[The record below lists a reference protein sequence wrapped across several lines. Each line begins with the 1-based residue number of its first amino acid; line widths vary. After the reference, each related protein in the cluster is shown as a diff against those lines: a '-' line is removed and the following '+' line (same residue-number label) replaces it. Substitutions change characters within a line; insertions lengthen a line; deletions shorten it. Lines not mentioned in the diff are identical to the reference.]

1 MSVYTSGVFT
11 LRFSAFINVVLP
23 LTHLICRGYSQE
35 APTKQ
40 IVALLGDDV
49 VLPCSLERP
58 VDVSQLQ
65 LEWARTDLTPGFIYV
80 WDKNKENVDDKQ
92 PSYVGRTSL
101 SFDKLN
107 HGDVSLTLS
116 KVQLSDKG
124 LYRCFIPEP
133 PQESFVDLVVG
144 SFVVDVTQSSYQA
157 EENHNITLE
166 WTFTTKPDTPISALR
181 ILCSLNT
188 DRNPSTL
195 YHLHDGVKFSEDEE
209 FSGRVQSDKDALREG
224 RIRLQLSR
232 LRTEDSGLYLCEVD
246 TGYGRGYNSCRVT
259 VSGSFVVDVTQR
271 SYQAE
276 ENHNIT
282 LEWTFTTKPDTP
294 ISALKILCS
303 LNNGHKDSVLYF
315 LHDGVEFSE
324 DEEFSGRVQS
334 DKDALR
340 EGRIRLQLS
349 RLRTEDSGLYLC
361 EVDTGYGRGYNSC
374 RVTVSESK
382 PEKTETTQ
390 QPGSLQPP
398 ALNEETKG
406 ISLSGRLIIFRAVF
420 ICASLS
426 AWGYMCYHNSKG
438 HRTTSSRRAREL
450 LMKTFSEVGP

>member
-1 MSVYTSGVFT
+1 MSNALQGISLIVIHTPSTSSAAVLLLT
-11 LRFSAFINVVLP
+11 LL
-23 LTHLICRGYSQE
+23 LCRGYSQE

-157 EENHNITLE
+157 EENHDITLE

-181 ILCSLNT
+181 ILCSLNN
-188 DRNPSTL
+188 DLTL
-195 YHLHDGVKFSEDEE
+195 YYLLDGVEFSEVQDEE

-246 TGYGRGYNSCRVT
+246 TGYGRGSNSCRVT
-259 VSGSFVVDVTQR
+259 VSGKTI
-271 SYQAE
+271 
-276 ENHNIT
+276 H
-282 LEWTFTTKPDTP
+282 
-294 ISALKILCS
+294 
-303 LNNGHKDSVLYF
+303 LYTCD
-315 LHDGVEFSE
+315 H
-324 DEEFSGRVQS
+324 
-334 DKDALR
+334 
-340 EGRIRLQLS
+340 
-349 RLRTEDSGLYLC
+349 C
-361 EVDTGYGRGYNSC
+361 
-374 RVTVSESK
+374 
-382 PEKTETTQ
+382 
-390 QPGSLQPP
+390 
-398 ALNEETKG
+398 
-406 ISLSGRLIIFRAVF
+406 
-420 ICASLS
+420 
-426 AWGYMCYHNSKG
+426 
-438 HRTTSSRRAREL
+438 EL
-450 LMKTFSEVGP
+450 LK